1 MKIFHSLDAMIQQKI
16 KRNLNESKHI
26 ESLKTTFFNVT
37 QPEEVLFNEF
47 QGVYNQLQ
55 NNLNSLSSGKVFLLL
70 SMRLTCR
77 TTSTIWRL
85 TFYIQNS
92 KGLIL

>member
-1 MKIFHSLDAMIQQKI
+1 MIQQKI

-70 SMRLTCR
+70 SMRLTPCK
-77 TTSTIWRL
+77 TASTL
-85 TFYIQNS
+85 FTFKILKAY
-92 KGLIL
+92 LILEKISK